1 VILRFISAVFFTFAG
16 AFAGSIRAEK
26 LRHDADLCREIIIL
40 IEKIS
45 FCIRYKFSD
54 VYEICSEL
62 RTAGFKY
69 LKFIT
74 NLPES
79 YDCGEDFHFL
89 WENAVKSQKDIPDKE
104 KNILLI
110 IGTTVGTSDAESQ
123 INTFSSLKAET
134 ELLKSLRISEYDK
147 KGRLFRS
154 IGVLMGVMA
163 GILVI

>member
-1 VILRFISAVFFTFAG
+1 M
-16 AFAGSIRAEK
+16 
-26 LRHDADLCREIIIL
+26 
-40 IEKIS
+40 
-45 FCIRYKFSD
+45 
-54 VYEICSEL
+54 
-62 RTAGFKY
+62 
-69 LKFIT
+69 
-74 NLPES
+74 PES

-110 IGTTVGTSDAESQ
+110 IGNTVGTSDAESQ